1 LLSSFLLSLMEF
13 AIIAAGEGSRLAQE
27 GFKGPKPMVPLQGL
41 PLIHRLINS
50 FINNG
55 AVKIH
60 IIINEYSP
68 QVEEYLH
75 SLNIIVPVNLIK
87 KNTPSSLHSFY
98 ELTKLIEGD
107 AVCLATTDTVFKED
121 EFTRYI
127 NAFVNDSSVDALM
140 AATAF
145 VDDEKPLYIETDDN
159 LMVKAYIDEKND
171 TSELVSGG
179 IYCLRRHVF
188 KIVDEA
194 ITNGVS
200 RMRNLQR
207 LLIEKGCAVK
217 AYPFSKIIDI
227 DHVEDIAK
235 AQQWLDENCIPT
247 AL

>member
-1 LLSSFLLSLMEF
+1 MEF

-27 GFKGPKPMVPLQGL
+27 GFKNPKPMVPLQGL

-75 SLNIIVPVNLIK
+75 SLDINVPVNLIK

-98 ELTKLIEGD
+98 ELTKQIEGD
-107 AVCLATTDTVFKED
+107 AVCLTTTDTVFNED
-121 EFTRYI
+121 EFSSYI
-127 NAFVNDSSVDALM
+127 NAFVKDNSLDALM
-140 AATAF
+140 AATTF
-145 VDDEKPLYIETDDN
+145 VDDEKPLYIETGDD
-159 LMVKAYIDEKND
+159 LMIEAYLDEKND
-171 TSELVSGG
+171 NSKFVSGG
-179 IYCLRRHVF
+179 IYCLRRPVF
-188 KIVDEA
+188 KIVEEA

-200 RMRNLQR
+200 RMRNFQR
-207 LLIEKGCAVK
+207 LLIEKRCAVK

-227 DHVEDIAK
+227 DHVGDIAK
-235 AQQWLDENCIPT
+235 AQQWLDENCIT
-247 AL
+247 TV